1 MVMRSLDGIKASFKT
16 VDITNARIAGHI
28 DFSGSSLDGDL
39 NADFVQVGGSLFMRS
54 DDNNVARFGKVNLSG
69 ANIVGAASMDRA
81 ILRDGL
87 VAQGLRVAGDV
98 SIRDIHA
105 DARLEMPFAQL
116 GGNLYFGG
124 SDLTSLDL
132 HGASIAGEMRLG
144 DGNRM
149 VGWRALPD
157 QPDAIDLRN
166 AHVGSLSDNKYSW
179 PKRLHLDGLSF
190 AHLGGS
196 EGDSGAEMVKRG
208 ADWWD
213 RSFAQLE
220 KEFTSSPYEQLAAA
234 FASAGYRDAADE
246 IHYYEQVHA
255 AEKSGVLALAG
266 LSLMRWAAGYG
277 IGSYMFR
284 ALYWALGLS
293 ILGAVILRLWVKG
306 VAEARHGFVWCFF
319 ASINRL
325 LPVVTLK
332 KEFAD
337 FFDDRKLN
345 QFGSWQDSLFIVLS
359 MLGWVL
365 GLIVLAAMATITHG
379 P

>member
-1 MVMRSLDGIKASFKT
+1 MVMRSRDGTKASFKT
-16 VDITNARIAGHI
+16 VDITNARIAGQI
-28 DFSGSSLDGDL
+28 DFSGASLDGDL
-39 NADFVQVGGSLFMRS
+39 NADFVQVGGSLLMRS
-54 DDNNVARFGKVNLSG
+54 EDSNTASVGKVNLGG
-69 ANIVGAASMDRA
+69 ANIAGVISMDQA
-81 ILRDGL
+81 MLRDRL

-98 SIRDIHA
+98 SIRNIHA
-105 DARLEMPFAQL
+105 DARLAMPFAQL
-116 GGNLYFGG
+116 GGNLDIGG

-144 DGNRM
+144 DGDRM
-149 VGWRALPD
+149 VAWRAIPD

-179 PKRLHLDGLSF
+179 PKQLHLDGLSF

-196 EGDSGAEMVKRG
+196 QGDSGAEMVRRG

-246 IHYYEQVHA
+246 IHYYEQVRA

-266 LSLMRWAAGYG
+266 SSLMRWGAGYG

-284 ALYWALGLS
+284 ALYWVLGLS
-293 ILGAVILRLWVKG
+293 ILGAVTLRFWVRG

-345 QFGSWQDSLFIVLS
+345 QFGFWQDSLFIILS

-379 P
+379 S